1 MASAT
6 KQGSI
11 YRFEW
16 RDPYT
21 GETRRVGLSGVNK
34 RAADQIKGWIQDLAD
49 SLKTGTTP
57 PTEARSWLL
66 QLPPDIHAK
75 FAKAGLV
82 QARKARTLEAFAKDF
97 IERKRGSVC
106 EATIFR
112 YEMSSR
118 DACYCFGKERD
129 ISTITV
135 GDALDFHRWVQKPRM
150 RWDVR
155 AKAEKM
161 VRGLTGSTPN
171 KRCEDMAVI
180 FEDAKRHRLI
190 SENPFADRSVPKATK
205 PASEEKRHF
214 VTHEEALKI
223 LGELADQEVRTMFA
237 FARWCGTR
245 HTEPLGIKLEHVHFG
260 VEGRP
265 GHVMIPCDKTA
276 KKTGKAFRK
285 CPLFPEVERELL
297 KLVGKLPDGADYLF
311 RHYRPLEANAST
323 SMLKKAMRRA
333 GLSWTAPWQ
342 NLRRTR
348 ATELAE
354 TEFPSFAV
362 SEWMGHTEAVA
373 DAHYRRTSDGLLARA
388 AAFQTG
394 AKVSGGG
401 GGGDPPKAVENGG
414 FTAAPTEDAEGEG
427 DAEKPREFPKK
438 SKKPLENKGFH
449 DRGGRIRTDDIRHPK
464 TTLYQAELHPGCW
477 WEGGGL

>member
-6 KQGSI
+6 KQGNI

-21 GETRRVGLSGVNK
+21 GEMRRVGLSGVNK
-34 RAADQIKGWIQDLAD
+34 RTASQIKGWIQDLVD
-49 SLKTGTTP
+49 SLKTGTP
-57 PTEARSWLL
+57 PPVEARDWLL
-66 QLPPDIHAK
+66 RLPPEIHAK
-75 FAKAGLV
+75 FAMAGLTQV
-82 QARKARTLEAFAKDF
+82 RKARTLEAFAKDF
-97 IERKRGSVC
+97 IERKRGSVS

-118 DACYCFGKERD
+118 DAGYFFGKDRD

-135 GDALDFHRWVQKPRM
+135 GDALDFHRWVQKPRV

-155 AKAEKM
+155 AKAEVT

-180 FEDAKRHRLI
+180 FEDARRHKLI
-190 SENPFADRSVPKATK
+190 SENPFADKSVPKATR
-205 PASEEKRHF
+205 PAAEEKRRF
-214 VTHEEALKI
+214 VTHEEAMKI
-223 LGELADQEVRTMFA
+223 LEQLDDQEMRTLFA

-245 HTEPLGIKLEHVHFG
+245 QTEPLGIKREHIHRG
-260 VEGRP
+260 TSDKP
-265 GHVMIPCDKTA
+265 GYVMIPCDKTA

-285 CPLFPEVERELL
+285 CPLFPEVEHELT
-297 KLVGKLPDGADYLF
+297 KLLAGVPAGADYLF
-311 RHYRPLEANAST
+311 QHYRSVGANAT
-323 SMLKKAMRRA
+323 SSVLKKAMKRA

-354 TEFPSFAV
+354 CFPSSSV
-362 SEWMGHTEAVA
+362 SQWMGHTEAVA
-373 DAHYRRTSDGLLARA
+373 DAHYRRTSDDMLAKA

-394 AKVSGGG
+394 REKFSGGI
-401 GGGDPPKAVENGG
+401 GGGDPPKSVENEGLT
-414 FTAAPTEDAEGEG
+414 TAP
-427 DAEKPREFPKK
+427 
-438 SKKPLENKGFH
+438 S
-449 DRGGRIRTDDIRHPK
+449 TDN
-464 TTLYQAELHPGCW
+464 
-477 WEGGGL
+477 